1 MDTNKNTMLIVIDL
15 QLFTTRVPQLVC
27 GYDTTGCTLKEQAV
41 QNRRY
46 LLDCVAVTDRGVNT
60 SLGNSLKHNP

>member
-1 MDTNKNTMLIVIDL
+1 MLIAIDF
-15 QLFTTRVPQLVC
+15 QLFTTEVPPPVC
-27 GYDTTGCTLKEQAV
+27 GYDTSGCTLWEQAG

-46 LLDCVAVTDRGVNT
+46 LLDCIAVTDRGVST